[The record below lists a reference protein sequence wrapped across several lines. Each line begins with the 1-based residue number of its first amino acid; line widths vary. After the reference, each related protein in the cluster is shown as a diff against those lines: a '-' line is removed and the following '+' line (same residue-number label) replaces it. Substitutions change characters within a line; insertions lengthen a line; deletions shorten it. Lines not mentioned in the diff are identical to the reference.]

1 MPDLAFIPQA
11 EPFFFRGRDV
21 GCLLLHG
28 FTASP
33 QEMLSVGQH
42 LAREGYT
49 VYGPRLAHHGTTA
62 EDMTRTHW
70 RDWYY
75 SVLDGYHLLRQQ
87 CAEVVV
93 IGLSMGGSLA
103 LWLAAEQPV
112 TAVITMEAPIHLTDW
127 RMNYARALARVY
139 PYIPKQG
146 FDPAQKLN
154 ARYAVQPVHAI
165 AELRDMLV
173 ELRPRLTTIT
183 APALII
189 HSLADEMIP
198 LSNFDT
204 IYREIGSPHKEK
216 LVLKQSGHLVT
227 EDVEQ
232 AELLARI
239 SRFVGERTRPRTS
252 LNRLQHWLHT
262 WRTKNNGRKNKF
274 VKT

>member
-1 MPDLAFIPQA
+1 MPDLTLFPQA
-11 EPFFFRGRDV
+11 EPFFFRGRAV
-21 GCLLLHG
+21 GCLLVHG

-42 LAREGYT
+42 LADEGYT
-49 VYGPRLAHHGTTA
+49 VYGPRLTHHGTRA

-70 RDWYY
+70 HDWYY
-75 SVLDGYHLLRQQ
+75 SVLDGYHLLKQQ
-87 CAEVVV
+87 CTEIVV

-103 LWLAAEQPV
+103 LWLATEQAV
-112 TAVITMEAPIHLTDW
+112 TALVTMEAPIHLTDW
-127 RMNYARALARVY
+127 RVNYARAIARVY
-139 PYIPKQG
+139 PFIPKEG

-165 AELRDMLV
+165 AELRDMLT
-173 ELRPRLTTIT
+173 ELRPRLATIT

-189 HSLADEMIP
+189 HSLTDEMIP

-204 IYREIGSPHKEK
+204 IFREIGSAHKEK
-216 LVLKQSGHLVT
+216 FILQQSGHLVT

-239 SRFVGERTRPRTS
+239 SQFVRERTRPRTP
-252 LNRLQHWLHT
+252 LHRLQHWFYT
-262 WRTKNNGRKNKF
+262 RRTKNNGR
-274 VKT
+274 

>member
-1 MPDLAFIPQA
+1 MPDHLFIPQA

-21 GCLLLHG
+21 GCLLVHG

-70 RDWYY
+70 HDWYY

-87 CAEVVV
+87 CQEVVV

-103 LWLAAEQPV
+103 LMLATEQPV
-112 TAVITMEAPIHLTDW
+112 TALITMEAPIHLTDW
-127 RMNYARALARVY
+127 RMNYARTIARVY

-154 ARYAVQPVHAI
+154 ARYSVQPVHAI

-173 ELRPRLTTIT
+173 ELRPRLASIT

-204 IYREIGSPHKEK
+204 IYREIGSTHKEK
-216 LVLKQSGHLVT
+216 LILQHSGHLVT

-232 AELLARI
+232 AELLARV
-239 SRFVGERTRPRTS
+239 SKFVGERTRPRTRI
-252 LNRLQHWLHT
+252 NRLQQWFHT
-262 WRTKNNGRKNKF
+262 RGTKNRSL
-274 VKT
+274 

>member
-1 MPDLAFIPQA
+1 MSALAFIPQA

-21 GCLLLHG
+21 GCLLVHG

-33 QEMLSVGQH
+33 QEMLSLGQH
-42 LAREGYT
+42 LAAQGYT

-70 RDWYY
+70 QDWYY
-75 SVLDGYHLLRQQ
+75 TVLDGYHLLRQQ
-87 CAEVVV
+87 CQEVVV
-93 IGLSMGGSLA
+93 IGLSMGGSLS
-103 LWLAAEQPV
+103 LLLAAEQPI
-112 TAVITMEAPIHLTDW
+112 TALVTMEAPIDLTDW
-127 RMNYARALARVY
+127 RMNYARTIARVY

-173 ELRPRLTTIT
+173 ELRPRLPKIT

-198 LSNFDT
+198 LTNFDT
-204 IYREIGSPHKEK
+204 IYREIGATHKEK
-216 LVLKQSGHLVT
+216 FLLQHSGHLVT

-232 AELLARI
+232 ALLFKKVTE
-239 SRFVGERTRPRTS
+239 FVQQRTRPRS
-252 LNRLQHWLHT
+252 FFSRW
-262 WRTKNNGRKNKF
+262 
-274 VKT
+274 VKRISSVQS